1 MPLEKTRP
9 RALVTGATGFIGS
22 HVARLAAA
30 QGYDVFALV
39 RRRSDRA
46 RRAEFQGAV
55 RAGDLDDEVSLREA
69 VSGIDVVLHLAGAT
83 RAKTE
88 AAFFDANAEGVARL
102 VRACRGSAAGPTRFV
117 YVSSLAAG
125 GPSLD
130 GRPVRESDPGRPVS
144 TYGRSKL
151 AGEERLREFA
161 GPSPWTIVRPPM
173 VYGPEDQDFLQLFKA
188 ARSGFM
194 PCLGTGQERYSIIH
208 AEDLARGILAAAA
221 SPDAI
226 GRTYYL
232 AEAVDYAQRE
242 IFALL
247 GAAVGRKPRVV
258 RLPRWLGYVAAGCG
272 SALKPFLKR
281 PPLLTLDKLPEVL
294 APGWACDVSAAARD
308 FRFRTS
314 IALPDGAVRT
324 AAWFKERGLL

>member
-1 MPLEKTRP
+1 MSVEKFRS

-39 RRRSDRA
+39 RPRSDRA
-46 RRAEFQGAV
+46 RRAAFAGPV
-55 RAGDLDDEVSLREA
+55 REGNLDDEASLREA
-69 VSGIDVVLHLAGAT
+69 VRGMDVVFHLAGAT
-83 RAKTE
+83 RAKNE

-102 VRACRGSAAGPTRFV
+102 VRACRASAEGLRRFV
-117 YVSSLAAG
+117 YVSSLAAA
-125 GPSLD
+125 GPSGS
-130 GRPVRESDPGRPVS
+130 GRRVLESDPPQPVS
-144 TYGRSKL
+144 AYGRSKL
-151 AGEERLREFA
+151 AGEARLAECA
-161 GPSPWTIVRPPM
+161 GPLPWTIVRPPM

-194 PCLGTGQERYSIIH
+194 PCLGSGEERYSIVH
-208 AEDLARGILAAAA
+208 GEDLARGILLAAGSAAAV
-221 SPDAI
+221 

-232 AEAVDYAQRE
+232 AEPVDYAQRE

-247 GAAVGRKPRVV
+247 GAAVGRTPRLI
-258 RLPRWLGYVAAGCG
+258 RLPRWLGYVAAGLG
-272 SALKPFLKR
+272 SALKPFRKR

-294 APGWACDVSAAARD
+294 APGWACDVSAAERD
-308 FRFRTS
+308 FGFRTE
-314 IALPDGAVRT
+314 IALPEGAVRT